1 MSGVSSG
8 SDQALELGL
17 AHPETFAYLGGFIGG
32 LYNCAQFEKKHEE
45 TLKDLRAKKR
55 LELLWLASGKNDLNY
70 D

>member
-32 LYNCAQFEKKHEE
+32 LYNCAVREE
-45 TLKDLRAKKR
+45 ARGDAQGPAPKKR